1 MPSYVS
7 PGVYVLEKDISN
19 YPVSLNP
26 SVVGIVG
33 FAGKGPENKAT
44 LITNQEQLLALFGKP
59 SEDLEGQGLEA
70 ALEILEATNSLYFVR
85 AIVDEVKADAS
96 ATITMGGCPAVGIS
110 ALDFGVSEPLYLR
123 VQVTDNT
130 GLSGFPAPKVFSIPA
145 GTSTASQTDA
155 LRKIIGTGGDQSI
168 VSIQNDGTNDYLV
181 SKFAGAGTRL
191 HVTASNDAA
200 FTNPADPAY
209 STSGAIVILNKN
221 SEFTNNES
229 HTALVSGTT
238 FSATGADS
246 LAYLVESLYAGAD
259 YNYRL
264 DSAGRVLGNTVE
276 ITPLGGKNVRFT
288 VNDAGAAAEN
298 FIVSLVGSGT
308 YIEDLINTGE
318 VDTTSDFIKGNL
330 IDNGADFA
338 ATELTDFSNK
348 ISAIGINYVDG
359 LSGTEALADATPR
372 FVKPVQGTYNL
383 EGGNSGGSG
392 TSDQIKAAIIGESA
406 LHTGIYALD
415 YDILNISIACTPDIH
430 DENVQNALITLA
442 ETSQNFL
449 AVVSPPYGKDS
460 VQEAIEWS
468 NGLSTERTSAINN
481 SYASIFW
488 PWVKTYDNIEKKDKW
503 YDPAIYGIR
512 QMCFTDS
519 VADAWFAPAGF
530 RRGRLTK
537 PTDVE
542 VDVGQGDRDNMYSGG
557 NAINPIVNFPQQ
569 GITIFGQRT
578 AQRTPTALDRINV
591 RRLMILLRKILLN
604 STQQFVFEPHD
615 PATWEQ
621 VAAVVE
627 GLLADI
633 VTRRGIREFKV
644 VCDETTNT
652 PVRIDRSELWCK
664 VLLKPTKAAEIIV
677 FELNLTNQAANLG

>member
-44 LITNQEQLLALFGKP
+44 LITSQEQLINTFGKP

-85 AIVDEVKADAS
+85 AIVEGDKADAS
-96 ATITMGGCPAVGIS
+96 ATIPFGACPAVCIS
-110 ALDFGVSEPLYLR
+110 SLDFGSTEPLYLR
-123 VQVTDNT
+123 VQVTDNL
-130 GLSGFPAPKVFSIPA
+130 GLSGFATPKVYALPA
-145 GTSTASQTDA
+145 GTAPTQTEA
-155 LRKIIGTGGDQSI
+155 LRKVIGTGGDQSI
-168 VSIQNDGTNDYLV
+168 VSIQNDGTNDFLV
-181 SKFAGAGTRL
+181 SRFAGVNCRL
-191 HVTASNDAA
+191 QVTCASSADFNTVGPDSVVSGALASINKTGDVNPTTAS
-200 FTNPADPAY
+200 
-209 STSGAIVILNKN
+209 SIV
-221 SEFTNNES
+221 
-229 HTALVSGTT
+229 VSGMTFDTT
-238 FSATGADS
+238 GGDS

-276 ITPLGGKNVRFT
+276 ITPLGGKNVRLT
-288 VNDAGAAAEN
+288 INDAGAATEN
-298 FIVSLVGSGT
+298 FVVSLVGSGT

-330 IDNGADFA
+330 IDNSVDFP
-338 ATELTDFSNK
+338 ATELADFSNK
-348 ISAIGINYVDG
+348 ITALGINQVDAV
-359 LSGTEALADATPR
+359 SGTTGTVVVDATPR
-372 FVKPVQGTYNL
+372 FVKPIQGTYNL
-383 EGGNSGGSG
+383 AGGNSGGSG
-392 TSDQIKAAIIGESA
+392 ITDDIKAAIIGEES

-415 YDILNISIACTPDIH
+415 YDILNISLACTPDIH

-442 ETSQNFL
+442 EVSQNFL

-468 NGLSTERTSAINN
+468 NGLATERTSAINN
-481 SYASIFW
+481 SYAAIFW

-591 RRLMILLRKILLN
+591 RRLMILIRKILLN

-627 GLLADI
+627 GILADI
-633 VTRRGIREFKV
+633 VTRRGITEFKV
-644 VCDETTNT
+644 ICDETTNT

>member
-33 FAGKGPENKAT
+33 FAGRGPENKAT
-44 LITNQEQLLALFGKP
+44 LITSQEQLINTFGKP
-59 SEDLEGQGLEA
+59 SEDIEGQGIEA

-85 AIVDEVKADAS
+85 AVVDDKKADAS
-96 ATITMGGCPAVGIS
+96 AVVPFGACPAVCIS
-110 ALDFGVSEPLYLR
+110 SLDFGNTEPLYLR
-123 VQVTDNT
+123 VQVTDNL
-130 GLSGFPAPKVFSIPA
+130 GVSGFATPKVYAIPA
-145 GTSTASQTDA
+145 GTATDQTTA
-155 LRKIIGTGGDQSI
+155 LRKVIGTGGDQTI
-168 VSIQNDGTNDYLV
+168 VSIQNDGTNDFLV
-181 SKFAGAGTRL
+181 SRFAGAGCRMQ
-191 HVTASNDAA
+191 VTCAESAD
-200 FTNPADPAY
+200 FTSVGSD
-209 STSGAIVILNKN
+209 SVVSGALASINKTGDVNTTTVSSIV
-221 SEFTNNES
+221 
-229 HTALVSGTT
+229 VSGMTL
-238 FSATGADS
+238 SSTGADS
-246 LAYLVESLYAGAD
+246 LAYLTESLYAGAD

-276 ITPLGGKNVRFT
+276 ITPQGGKNVRLT
-288 VNDAGAAAEN
+288 INDNGAATEN
-298 FIVSLVGSGT
+298 FVVSLVGSGT
-308 YIEDLINTGE
+308 FIEDLINTGE

-330 IDNGADFA
+330 VDDSADFT

-348 ISAIGINYVDG
+348 ITAIGITQVAAA
-359 LSGTEALADATPR
+359 SGSTDTVVTAATPR
-372 FVKPVQGTYNL
+372 FVKPIQGTYNL
-383 EGGNSGGSG
+383 AGGNSGASG
-392 TSDQIKAAIIGESA
+392 TAEEIKGAAIGEAA

-415 YDILNISIACTPDIH
+415 YDILNISLACTPDIH
-430 DENVQNALITLA
+430 DQAVQDALITLA

-460 VQEAIEWS
+460 VQEALDWS
-468 NGLSTERTSAINN
+468 NGLSTERTAAINN

-488 PWVKTYDNIEKKDKW
+488 PWVKTYDNTEKKDKW

-537 PTDVE
+537 PSDVE
-542 VDVGQGDRDNMYSGG
+542 VDVGQGDRDNLYSGG
-557 NAINPIVNFPQQ
+557 NVINPIVNFPQQ

-633 VTRRGIREFKV
+633 VARRGIREFKV
-644 VCDETTNT
+644 ICDETTNT